1 MQWRWPHFR
10 SWRFA
15 LFYGLF
21 VAVTVG
27 AGVEIAV
34 RLMHLA
40 PPLNQQFPGMVPDPY
55 LPYRPRPYGVWMSP
69 AASGEFSFE
78 TRHSSLG
85 LRDVEHSAKKPPGT
99 FRILGLGDSFTY
111 GVGAAFEDTYLVQL
125 ERMLNQRPG
134 NHLANHLANN
144 PKVEVIKA
152 GIPRYFPEPE
162 RLFLE
167 HYGLAFEPDLVI
179 VTFVPND
186 VIDTHM
192 GIDAVKPSED
202 GFLMTREAS
211 ELGSPGRWLFVH
223 SHAARM
229 ALAKWIAHRIWMR
242 DPIFWSDVFVANG
255 RHEKSWQRVEEEY
268 RRMADL
274 AGNRGARLVIVQIP
288 ERGPWTPEASY
299 PAARLSA
306 WAAAHGAFFI
316 DTMPALAATSSSE
329 KLYWDVDPHCNA
341 AGYRVVAEAVSRGLI
356 EHGLVP

>member
-21 VAVTVG
+21 LVVTVG

-34 RLMHLA
+34 RLMHRA

-55 LPYRPRPYGVWMSP
+55 LPYRPAPNGVWIGPS
-69 AASGEFSFE
+69 ASGEFSFE
-78 TRHSSLG
+78 ARHSSLG
-85 LRDVEHSAKKPPGT
+85 LRDVEHSAKKPPGS

-111 GVGAAFEDTYLVQL
+111 GTGAAFEDTYLVRL
-125 ERMLNQRPG
+125 EGLLNQRPG
-134 NHLANHLANN
+134 AH
-144 PKVEVIKA
+144 PKTEIIKA

-179 VTFVPND
+179 VTFTPND

-192 GIDAVKPSED
+192 GLDAVKPSED

-211 ELGSPGRWLFVH
+211 ELGGLGHWLFVH

-229 ALAKWIAHRIWMR
+229 ALAKWVAHRIWTR
-242 DPIFWSDVFVANG
+242 DPIFWNDVYVANG
-255 RHEKSWQRVEEEY
+255 HHEKSWEKVEEEY

-274 AGNRGARLVIVQIP
+274 AGSRGARLVIVQIP
-288 ERGPWTPEASY
+288 EHGPWDKPEFSY

-306 WAAAHGAFFI
+306 WAAANDAFFI
-316 DTMPALAATSSSE
+316 DTLPALAAASSSE
-329 KLYWDVDPHCNA
+329 KLYWDTDPHCNA
-341 AGYRVVAEAVSRGLI
+341 AGYRVVAEAVNQGLS

>member
-15 LFYGLF
+15 LVYGLF

-55 LPYRPRPYGVWMSP
+55 LPYRPSP
-69 AASGEFSFE
+69 NG
-78 TRHSSLG
+78 
-85 LRDVEHSAKKPPGT
+85 DVEHGTEKPPGT

-111 GVGAAFEDTYLVQL
+111 GTGAAFEDTYLVHL
-125 ERMLNQRPG
+125 EELLNQRPA
-134 NHLANHLANN
+134 NHLANNPANNLANNLANN

-167 HYGLAFEPDLVI
+167 HYGLAFKPDLVI

-186 VIDTHM
+186 IIDTHM
-192 GIDAVKPSED
+192 GIDAVKPSDD

-211 ELGSPGRWLFVH
+211 ELGRLGHWLFLH

-229 ALAKWIAHRIWMR
+229 ALTKWVAHRIWMK
-242 DPIFWSDVFVANG
+242 DPIFWSDIFVANG
-255 RHEKSWQRVEEEY
+255 RHEKSWQRVEKEY

-274 AGNRGARLVIVQIP
+274 AGNRGARLVIVHIP
-288 ERGPWTPEASY
+288 ERGPWKGPNAFY
-299 PAARLSA
+299 PATRLSA
-306 WAAAHGAFFI
+306 WAAANGALFI
-316 DTMPALAATSSSE
+316 DTLPALAAASSSE
-329 KLYWDVDPHCNA
+329 KLYWNIDPHCNA
-341 AGYRVVAEAVSRGLI
+341 AGYRVVAEAVSRGLT

>member
-1 MQWRWPHFR
+1 MVQWRLPRFR

-21 VAVTVG
+21 VGVPVA
-27 AGVEIAV
+27 AGVEITV

-40 PPLNQQFPGMVPDPY
+40 PPLNYQFPGMVPAPY
-55 LPYRPRPYGVWMSP
+55 LPYRPAPHGVWMSP
-69 AASGEFSFE
+69 SASGEFSFE

-85 LRDVEHSAKKPPGT
+85 IRDVEHSAKKPPGT

-111 GVGAAFEDTYLVQL
+111 GTGAAFEDTYLVRL
-125 ERMLNQRPG
+125 EGLLNRRPG
-134 NHLANHLANN
+134 AH
-144 PKVEVIKA
+144 PKIEIIKA

-179 VTFVPND
+179 LTFVPND
-186 VIDTHM
+186 VIDTQQ
-192 GIDAVKPSED
+192 GLDAVKPTDD

-211 ELGSPGRWLFVH
+211 ELGGLGHWFFLH

-229 ALAKWIAHRIWMR
+229 VLTRWVAHRIWAKS
-242 DPIFWSDVFVANG
+242 PIFGDDVFVANG
-255 RHEKSWQRVEEEY
+255 RHEKAWRRVEEEY

-274 AGNRGARLVIVQIP
+274 AGHRGARLVIVHIP
-288 ERGPWTPEASY
+288 DHGSWDRPGASY
-299 PAARLSA
+299 PATRLSA
-306 WAAAHGAFFI
+306 WAAANGAFFI
-316 DTMPALAATSSSE
+316 DTMPALAAASSSE
-329 KLYWDVDPHCNA
+329 KLYWDIDPHCNA
-341 AGYRVVAEAVSRGLI
+341 AGYRVVAEAVSRGLA